1 MPISRLGFKTPSSNS
16 LTDWGGHPGLAS
28 SVSLQGV
35 KSIYGVGSG
44 GKLPAL
50 EASWPSGGQESSM
63 IQSGGHGQRRELAWA
78 GHRGIPAQE
87 SQLEAHVFKI
97 GTETHEAA
105 SSYFKP
111 SF

>member
-1 MPISRLGFKTPSSNS
+1 
-16 LTDWGGHPGLAS
+16 
-28 SVSLQGV
+28 
-35 KSIYGVGSG
+35 
-44 GKLPAL
+44 
-50 EASWPSGGQESSM
+50 M